1 MGEGKSVFAAGEQIP
16 GQWAHGKVDSR
27 SFQCDSDKI
36 SGHMETT
43 KVERDG
49 LNDGKPQFDNNK
61 VEDAAGEVDCISK
74 GNND

>member
-1 MGEGKSVFAAGEQIP
+1 
-16 GQWAHGKVDSR
+16 
-27 SFQCDSDKI
+27 
-36 SGHMETT
+36 METT